1 MLQRGHGAQGVVH
14 IQRADGSAHVFN
26 VINDHGQVHFLD
38 AQTGVVSWQNVDHI
52 ELMPI
57 P

>member
-1 MLQRGHGAQGVVH
+1 MLQRSHGAQGVVH

-26 VINDHGQVHFLD
+26 VINHHGQVHFLD